1 MSRRRAGTGILRK
14 AEAGMRVRD
23 LYRRHGISAPLFPCG
38 SQGGMDISDTLRLRP
53 LENEDVPPVPG
64 LRLTHGQP

>member
-14 AEAGMRVRD
+14 AEAGMRVMD